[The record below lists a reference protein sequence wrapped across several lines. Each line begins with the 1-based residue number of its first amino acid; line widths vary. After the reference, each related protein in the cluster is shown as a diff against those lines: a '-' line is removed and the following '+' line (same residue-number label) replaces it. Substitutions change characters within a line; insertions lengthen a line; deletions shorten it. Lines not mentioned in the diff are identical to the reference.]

1 MTAESQCSANIFC
14 FLCRFLKKVFFY
26 ESPVWI
32 DWLTRG
38 NAAARVFE
46 KSAFF
51 FMFLARRGL
60 RVQSSSSSSPSE
72 EVGRL
77 GKWLNDCVKTLV
89 ALCGGTLEIGP
100 MLATLNGQNAD
111 ANSCDAG
118 KISSSSDGN
127 DSPSQTS
134 SYSSQTSPPL
144 PDQPTNVPV
153 TGAAANLTPL
163 GFAAVVMAVATA
175 ELVLYRNIVG
185 I

>member
-1 MTAESQCSANIFC
+1 MQRQDILLPLPVFIF
-14 FLCRFLKKVFFY
+14 VFFY

-38 NAAARVFE
+38 NVAARVFE
-46 KSAFF
+46 KSAIF
-51 FMFLARRGL
+51 FMLLARKGL
-60 RVQSSSSSSPSE
+60 RVQSSSSSSE
-72 EVGRL
+72 EVGKL
-77 GKWLNDCVKTLV
+77 GKWLNDCVKTLH

-144 PDQPTNVPV
+144 PDHPTNVPV

-163 GFAAVVMAVATA
+163 GFAAVVM
-175 ELVLYRNIVG
+175 LIDSSCGL
-185 I
+185 